1 MEIIRRPIPNN
12 QEYDIVI
19 VHTMSTLTAIS
30 HGLAK
35 IPYVTFY
42 IKKDQEI
49 DENEVQTKYLVLN

>member
-19 VHTMSTLTAIS
+19 IHTMSTLAAIS
-30 HGLAK
+30 HGLEK

-49 DENEVQTKYLVLN
+49 DEDEIQTKYLVLN